1 MDTTLLIMKR
11 KLIIIVSSI
20 GILLLAFLLAGIFA
34 DQKED
39 PKDKRPVA
47 VVKTVQTKKVSY
59 QTIQTDVISY
69 GRVQTAQTLDL
80 LSEVS
85 GRMYQGRVRLKEG
98 EKFKK
103 GDLLFYIDDKEPA
116 LNLKSQKSN
125 FLRDLAGILPDLKV
139 DFTGN
144 FNAWNSYFNS
154 LDIDKKFGPFPEAG
168 SEKEKIFLATKGI
181 YSAYYT
187 IKSVEARLDKHRYY
201 APFDGSIM
209 QVNLQSGSFINPGVS
224 IGKIMRRGVH
234 ELKIAIETRDIPW
247 IKSDSPVKIY
257 SDEMDQYWEGRVTRI
272 SDFVNQ
278 NTQSV
283 DVFIAIQSSSDKKI
297 YDGQFFQAAIPAR
310 TVKDGMIMP
319 RNAIFNGNEVFV
331 VEDTLLKVRKINV
344 IRLADEEAI
353 ISGLDRGQDLVIEPL
368 IGGFNNMVVEKQEV
382 KDIDLELGDA
392 NETASTG
399 QSPASSN

>member
-1 MDTTLLIMKR
+1 M
-11 KLIIIVSSI
+11 
-20 GILLLAFLLAGIFA
+20 ILAVAMAQFFAG
-34 DQKED
+34 QKED
-39 PKDKRPVA
+39 PKDKTPLA
-47 VVKTVQTKKVSY
+47 VKKSVQTKKVNY
-59 QTIQTDVISY
+59 QTIQTDVVSY

-85 GRMYQGRVRLKEG
+85 GRMYQGRVLLKEG
-98 EKFKK
+98 QRFKK
-103 GDLLFYIDDKEPA
+103 GDLLFYVDDKEPA

-139 DFTGN
+139 DFNDN
-144 FNAWNSYFNS
+144 FETWKGYFNS
-154 LDIDKKFGPFPEAG
+154 LDIDKKFGELPEVN

-181 YSAYYT
+181 YSTYYS
-187 IKSVEARLDKHRYY
+187 IKSAEARLDKHRYY

-224 IGKIMRRGVH
+224 IGKVMRRGIH
-234 ELKIAIETRDIPW
+234 ELKVAVETKDIPW
-247 IKSDSPVKIY
+247 IKTNSPVKIY
-257 SDEMDQYWEGRVTRI
+257 SDEMDQYWDGEVTRI

-283 DVFIAIQSSSDKKI
+283 DVFIAIRSNNQKI

-319 RNAIFNGNEVFV
+319 RNAIYNGNEVFV
-331 VEDTLLKVRKINV
+331 VQDSLLKMRQINV

-353 ISGLDRGQDLVIEPL
+353 ISGLDRGEDLVIEPI
-368 IGGFNNMVVEKQEV
+368 IGGFNNMVVDKQEV
-382 KDIDLELGDA
+382 KDIDFELGDA
-392 NETASTG
+392 KESNTG
-399 QSPASSN
+399 QSPAASN

>member
-1 MDTTLLIMKR
+1 MKR
-11 KLIIIVSSI
+11 KLIIILTPI
-20 GILLLAFLLAGIFA
+20 GILILAFILAKVFA
-34 DQKED
+34 DQKEA
-39 PKDKRPVA
+39 PKDKRPLA
-47 VVKTVQTKKVSY
+47 VKKTVQTKKVNY
-59 QTIQTDVISY
+59 QTLQTDVVSY

-85 GRMYQGRVRLKEG
+85 GRMYQGNVRLKEG
-98 EKFKK
+98 ERFSK
-103 GDLLFYIDDKEPA
+103 GQLLFYIDDREPA

-139 DFTGN
+139 DFNDN
-144 FNAWNSYFNS
+144 FDTWNTYFTT
-154 LDIDKKFGPFPEAG
+154 LDIDKKFGPLPETG

-181 YSAYYT
+181 YSSYYT

-209 QVNLQSGSFINPGVS
+209 QVNLQSGSFINPGTS
-224 IGKIMRRGVH
+224 IGKVMRRGVH
-234 ELKIAIETRDIPW
+234 ELKVAVETKDIPW
-247 IKSDSPVKIY
+247 IRANSPVKIY
-257 SDEMDQYWEGRVTRI
+257 SDEMDQYWEGQVTRI

-283 DVFIAIQSSSDKKI
+283 DVFIAIKPTSDKKI

-310 TVKDGMIMP
+310 TVQDGMIMP
-319 RNAIFNGNEVFV
+319 RNAIFNGNEVFI

-353 ISGLDRGQDLVIEPL
+353 ISGLDRGEDLVIEPL

-382 KDIDLELGDA
+382 KDIDLELGESQ
-392 NETASTG
+392 ETASTG
-399 QSPASSN
+399 QSPTSSN

>member
-1 MDTTLLIMKR
+1 MKR
-11 KLIIIVSSI
+11 QLIIILSSV
-20 GILLLAFLLAGIFA
+20 GILIFA
-34 DQKED
+34 ILIAGFFSNQKDD

-47 VVKTVQTKKVSY
+47 VKKTVQTKKVNY
-59 QTIQTDVISY
+59 QTIQTDVVSY
-69 GRVQTAQTLDL
+69 GRVETAQTLDL

-85 GRMYQGRVRLKEG
+85 GRMFQGKVRLKAG
-98 EKFKK
+98 ERFSK
-103 GDLLFYIDDKEPA
+103 GDLLFYIDDKEPS

-139 DFTGN
+139 DFNSN
-144 FNAWNSYFNS
+144 FDAWNVYFGS
-154 LDIDKKFGPFPEAG
+154 LDIDKKFGELPEVA

-181 YSAYYT
+181 YSSYYS
-187 IKSVEARLDKHRYY
+187 IKSAEARLDKHRYY

-209 QVNLQSGSFINPGVS
+209 QVSLQSGSFINPGVS
-224 IGKIMRRGVH
+224 IGKLMRRGVH
-234 ELKIAIETRDIPW
+234 ELKVAVETKDIPW
-247 IKSDSPVKIY
+247 IKSNSPVKIY
-257 SDEMDQYWEGRVTRI
+257 SDEMDKFWEGHVTRI

-283 DVFIAIQSSSDKKI
+283 DVFIAIQTSGEKI

-319 RNAIFNGNEVFV
+319 RNAIYNGDEVFV
-331 VEDTLLKVRKINV
+331 VQDTLLKMKKINV

-353 ISGLDRGQDLVIEPL
+353 ISGLERGEDLVIEPI

-382 KDIDLELGDA
+382 KDIDLELSEA
-392 NETASTG
+392 KEPTNSS
-399 QSPASSN
+399 QSPAASN